1 MSLTFE
7 ELFHIIFW
15 GKPPPPGDFQYVF
28 HSSSNS
34 YSNAKINW
42 LLIYEVIGEINL
54 TFDFS
59 LIAQSEDK
67 EYPAVLN
74 SPRVNI
80 IAIFNRFIT
89 FITLSI

>member
-1 MSLTFE
+1 MFLNFMYSFIPQSL
-7 ELFHIIFW
+7 
-15 GKPPPPGDFQYVF
+15 
-28 HSSSNS
+28 
-34 YSNAKINW
+34 KINW
-42 LLIYEVIGEINL
+42 LLLFDAVIGEINL

-74 SPRVNI
+74 SPRANI

>member
-1 MSLTFE
+1 MFSIPLLVHILMLKLIGL
-7 ELFHIIFW
+7 LF
-15 GKPPPPGDFQYVF
+15 D
-28 HSSSNS
+28 
-34 YSNAKINW
+34 A
-42 LLIYEVIGEINL
+42 VIGEINL

-74 SPRVNI
+74 SPRANI